1 MRFAFALYLAIERD
15 ADLGRQH
22 LAELFW
28 PQFPESKA
36 RHSLRHL
43 AYVLRSLGFPLE
55 HAPSHLRLP
64 ASMVWLDY
72 EGDLSATPTPAR
84 AARGFLPGYAPNFSP
99 AFAEWLD
106 RVRSGVHSRLRLSL
120 LRDASTFR
128 RLNRWPEAADAA
140 RRCLELDP
148 FNEEATLALAE
159 STALVGNKLEAI
171 SILDRYTSEL
181 GAAPN
186 EIRLPATILRKR
198 ITERLPQAYEPGPA
212 SPLVGRESTLTWLTT
227 QLRSAKS
234 GRGNICYLW
243 GPAGIGKSRVALE
256 VARVAAL
263 DGVRI
268 QRTVS
273 QRSDSSRP
281 LSVFC
286 DLIHGLLDM
295 PGALGCAPRSRQ
307 YLLCLSHPRE
317 PSNRFLEQL
326 QVEAADAPAACA
338 AVRQALLELI
348 DAICEETT
356 LLIVV
361 DDAHWMDTYSTELIR
376 ELVGRSAHRRLMVLL
391 AGRTPPAPDGVLG
404 GVVPGLQLQEVLP
417 LSHAESVE
425 HFAALTGSSAAPPAR
440 DVVERYASLAEGN
453 PYFLRELAAHWA
465 MKGATKSPPQS
476 ILAAIDGRL
485 SQLSP
490 KSLRVLQVCALLG
503 KNSTLDRLERVLD
516 LRRLDVLD
524 ALEALDAQSVLKC
537 DGEAVYAK
545 HDLLS
550 EAALASLSPTAGQFL
565 HERIGQVLEADLTPT
580 NYGSLLWDSAEH
592 LRAARKVEAAARLMS
607 KCADHALQLGF
618 ANEAIAIWERARE
631 LTPLNPERERQI
643 RSGLIVCLRE
653 AQMWHRMLCVASET
667 ASENADGHPIEHEH
681 DDTELAVLEAKWY
694 ATGQGDELLRKLM
707 RCVRSVKASPLHR
720 AQAGVLAQSLAFNLP
735 DSQAATEAHLVVKQL
750 VGGGDELL
758 QHQLTAE
765 ILYHSIFGD
774 LEAGVA
780 AGRALVTLGRRS
792 NNVTELI
799 RALKYASAPLV
810 YLGDLTS
817 ARLLQAEER
826 AIATECGLVGAAVTA
841 TEGLFKSYFQE
852 GNFEAAKDWIAAC
865 QEVSAP
871 PDGETRIGRYHAT
884 QAQIGLLEDRPSD
897 EALKDFR
904 DYAGWADLS
913 CFRFRSAAY
922 AILATSQLAA
932 GEEFHHRQE
941 FETAF
946 RHASRTGRQ
955 DFAAYAMWALRDR
968 SGESEKAIKL
978 LQHYVEFERRERS
991 PLPKFLAKALQ

>member
-1 MRFAFALYLAIERD
+1 M
-15 ADLGRQH
+15 
-22 LAELFW
+22 
-28 PQFPESKA
+28 
-36 RHSLRHL
+36 
-43 AYVLRSLGFPLE
+43 
-55 HAPSHLRLP
+55 
-64 ASMVWLDY
+64 
-72 EGDLSATPTPAR
+72 
-84 AARGFLPGYAPNFSP
+84 
-99 AFAEWLD
+99 
-106 RVRSGVHSRLRLSL
+106 HSRLRLSL
-120 LRDASTFR
+120 LRDAFDVR

-140 RRCLELDP
+140 RRCLALDP

-227 QLRSAKS
+227 LLRSAKS

-256 VARVAAL
+256 LARVAAL

-307 YLLCLSHPRE
+307 YLMCLTHPRE

-326 QVEAADAPAACA
+326 QVEAADAPSACA
-338 AVRQALLELI
+338 AVRQSLLDLI

-361 DDAHWMDTYSTELIR
+361 DDADWMDTYSAELIR
-376 ELVGRSAHRRLMVLL
+376 ELIGRAAHRRLMVLL
-391 AGRTPPAPDGVLG
+391 AGRTPPAADGVLG
-404 GVVPGLQLQEVLP
+404 GVVPGLQVQEVLP

-425 HFAALTGSSAAPPAR
+425 HFAALTGPSAPAPAR
-440 DVVERYASLAEGN
+440 EVVERYASLAEGN

-465 MKGATKSPPQS
+465 AKGATKSPPQS
-476 ILAAIDGRL
+476 ILAALDSRL

-516 LRRLDVLD
+516 LRRLDILD

-550 EAALASLSPTAGQFL
+550 EAALAKLSPTAGQFL

-631 LTPLNPERERQI
+631 LTPLNPERQQTDLQRAYSVSS
-643 RSGLIVCLRE
+643 RDADV
-653 AQMWHRMLCVASET
+653 AQMLCVASET
-667 ASENADGHPIEHEH
+667 ALQRRNGQPNEHEH
-681 DDTELAVLEAKWY
+681 DDAELGRSRSEMARNWSGRRIVAPDCCDACGVSKPHRFTEP
-694 ATGQGDELLRKLM
+694 R
-707 RCVRSVKASPLHR
+707 AS
-720 AQAGVLAQSLAFNLP
+720 VLALSIAFNLP
-735 DSQAATEAHLVVKQL
+735 DARAAAEVHSIVMGLA
-750 VGGGDELL
+750 GGGRDVVR
-758 QHQLTAE
+758 HQLTAD
-765 ILYHSIFGD
+765 ILYHSIFGN
-774 LEAGVA
+774 LESGSN
-780 AGRALVTLGRRS
+780 AGRLPRVGPAQQQRGRAAFKLSSTPQPRS
-792 NNVTELI
+792 SIWATC
-799 RALKYASAPLV
+799 RAPDSSKASHAPWPP
-810 YLGDLTS
+810 S
-817 ARLLQAEER
+817 A
-826 AIATECGLVGAAVTA
+826 V
-841 TEGLFKSYFQE
+841 
-852 GNFEAAKDWIAAC
+852 
-865 QEVSAP
+865 
-871 PDGETRIGRYHAT
+871 
-884 QAQIGLLEDRPSD
+884 
-897 EALKDFR
+897 
-904 DYAGWADLS
+904 
-913 CFRFRSAAY
+913 
-922 AILATSQLAA
+922 
-932 GEEFHHRQE
+932 
-941 FETAF
+941 
-946 RHASRTGRQ
+946 
-955 DFAAYAMWALRDR
+955 
-968 SGESEKAIKL
+968 
-978 LQHYVEFERRERS
+978 
-991 PLPKFLAKALQ
+991 

>member
-72 EGDLSATPTPAR
+72 EDDLSATPTPVR
-84 AARGFLPGYAPNFSP
+84 AARGFLPGYAPTFSP

-120 LRDASTFR
+120 LRDAATFR
-128 RLNRWPEAADAA
+128 RLNRWPEAADVA

-212 SPLVGRESTLTWLTT
+212 SPLAGRESILTWLTT

-234 GRGNICYLW
+234 GHGNICYLW

-256 VARVAAL
+256 LARVAAL

-307 YLLCLSHPRE
+307 YLMCLSHPRE

-338 AVRQALLELI
+338 AVRQALLDLI

-361 DDAHWMDTYSTELIR
+361 DDAHWMDTYSAELIR

-404 GVVPGLQLQEVLP
+404 GVVPGLQVREVLP

-425 HFAALTGSSAAPPAR
+425 HFEALTGSSAAAPAR
-440 DVVERYASLAEGN
+440 EVVERYASLAEGN

-465 MKGATKSPPQS
+465 AKGATKSPPQS
-476 ILAAIDGRL
+476 ILAALDGRL

-516 LRRLDVLD
+516 LRRLDILD

-550 EAALASLSPTAGQFL
+550 EAALATLSPTAGQFL
-565 HERIGQVLEADLTPT
+565 HERIGQVLEADLTPN

-631 LTPLNPERERQI
+631 LTPLNPEHQEQI
-643 RSGLIVCLRE
+643 RSGLIACLRE
-653 AQMWHRMLCVASET
+653 TRMWQRMLCVASESPAGDT
-667 ASENADGHPIEHEH
+667 NGQPTEHEH
-681 DDTELAVLEAKWY
+681 DDSELAVFEAKWH
-694 ATGQGDELLRKLM
+694 ATGQGEDLLRGLL
-707 RCVRSVKASPLHR
+707 RCVRSVNASPVHR
-720 AQAGVLAQSLAFNLP
+720 AQASVLALSIAFNLP
-735 DSQAATEAHLVVKQL
+735 DARAAAEVHSIVMRL
-750 VGGGDELL
+750 VGGGREVVR
-758 QHQLTAE
+758 HQLTAD

-774 LEAGVA
+774 LEAGA
-780 AGRALVTLGRRS
+780 NAGRALLELARRS
-792 NNVTELI
+792 SSVVELI
-799 RALKYASAPLV
+799 QALQYASAPLV
-810 YLGDLTS
+810 YLGDLS
-817 ARLLQAEER
+817 NARLLQGESR
-826 AIATECGLVGAAVTA
+826 TLATECGLVGAAVTA
-841 TEGLFKSYFQE
+841 TEGLFKGYFQE

-865 QEVSAP
+865 AEISPASDGGDMSAK
-871 PDGETRIGRYHAT
+871 YHTT
-884 QAQIGLLEDRPSD
+884 QAQIAILEERPVDDR
-897 EALKDFR
+897 LMRDFN
-904 DYAGWADLS
+904 DHAAWDNVP
-913 CFRFRSAAY
+913 CFRFRSSLFAVLAA
-922 AILATSQLAA
+922 SRVAA
-932 GEEFHHRQE
+932 GEEFHQGHE

-946 RHASRTGRQ
+946 RRASRTGRQ
-955 DFAAYAMWALRDR
+955 DFAAFAIGALRC
-968 SGESEKAIKL
+968 
-978 LQHYVEFERRERS
+978 
-991 PLPKFLAKALQ
+991 